1 MARKQTDREKLEQVF
16 ANATEVD
23 ARHLLDVASVIVRAR
38 FPQNAV
44 AKRTRKAKLKEN
56 VVDANFYPQEAK

>member
-16 ANATEVD
+16 ANATEAD

-44 AKRTRKAKLKEN
+44 AKRTRKAKPAVETQTTLGDKH
-56 VVDANFYPQEAK
+56 Q